1 MLLQFNPTAEF
12 TLASAG
18 MEGAI
23 KIWDIQNEQA
33 QMTYD
38 NLGGQPWCMN
48 WNYDGSLIGSI
59 TKEKKMHILDP
70 RQLGSAMVTQAHE
83 GSKSQRI
90 QWLGNSGN
98 ILT

>member
-1 MLLQFNPTAEF
+1 
-12 TLASAG
+12 
-18 MEGAI
+18 
-23 KIWDIQNEQA
+23 
-33 QMTYD
+33 
-38 NLGGQPWCMN
+38 MN